1 MAGANL
7 YEFSP
12 QLHQR
17 PGAYQIAGAN
27 IFEIDCE
34 SFR

>member
-12 QLHQR
+12 QLHQY
-17 PGAYQIAGAN
+17 PGAYQMADAN
-27 IFEIDCE
+27 IFEINSE
-34 SFR
+34 GFR